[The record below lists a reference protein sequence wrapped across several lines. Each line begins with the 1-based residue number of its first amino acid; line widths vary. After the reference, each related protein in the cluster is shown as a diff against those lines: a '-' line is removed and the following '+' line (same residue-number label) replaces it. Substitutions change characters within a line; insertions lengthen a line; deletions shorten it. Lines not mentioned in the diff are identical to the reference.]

1 MLVGYRPGDLRR
13 AGCRR
18 RTVYGGSRTICDLSW
33 THLPLDITDQG
44 SVDAAVAE
52 VLRRE
57 SRLDGLVACAGM
69 GLAGS
74 LEDTDDDEAKRQF
87 DTNFFGTTRTI
98 RAVLPVMRKQ
108 ASGKIVVIGSI
119 GGLIGLPFVAYY
131 SASKFA
137 LDGLVEALRG
147 EVAPFGVQA
156 TIVHPGDINTAFGA
170 NRVFGR
176 NVGDASAYQARFQ
189 DTLRFYAAQEHKGA
203 SPDALARTPPRSLPA
218 RVVVGTPLEK
228 LGVSGKRYLPGR
240 SFEYLMRKAY
250 SASGERGETR
260 LKIQAE
266 RQELA
271 MATRKQSRLTDTV
284 KVGRKDHPPGDHE
297 VPSEGDAKRSE
308 DEEPEAG
315 PPVIRAK
322 GAGSSKGYGGSGG
335 KGTGPSGP
343 EENWRFLRLA

>member
-1 MLVGYRPGDLRR
+1 MLKRSSISTVIVTGCSSGIGRAICDELAAGDAR
-13 AGCRR
+13 
-18 RTVYGGSRTICDLSW
+18 VYGGSRSVCEAAGW
-33 THLPLDITDQG
+33 TQLPLDITEQA

-57 SRLDGLVACAGM
+57 SRIDALIACAGM

-74 LEDTDDDEAKRQF
+74 LEDTDDDEARRQF

-108 ASGKIVVIGSI
+108 GFGKIVVIGSI
-119 GGLIGLPFVAYY
+119 GGLIGLPFVPYY

-147 EVAPFGVQA
+147 EVAPFGIQA

-176 NVGDASAYQARFQ
+176 NVGDTSAYQSRFQ
-189 DTLRFYAAQEHKGA
+189 DTLRFYAAQEQNGA
-203 SPDALARTPPRSLPA
+203 SPLVLAHKVGRLLRQRSLPA

-228 LGVSGKRYLPGR
+228 LGVTGKRYLPGR

-250 SASGERGETR
+250 A
-260 LKIQAE
+260 
-266 RQELA
+266 
-271 MATRKQSRLTDTV
+271 
-284 KVGRKDHPPGDHE
+284 P
-297 VPSEGDAKRSE
+297 
-308 DEEPEAG
+308 
-315 PPVIRAK
+315 
-322 GAGSSKGYGGSGG
+322 
-335 KGTGPSGP
+335 
-343 EENWRFLRLA
+343 